1 MRKQNDKKASKT
13 EMNSTRH
20 SDPLHASGDELPEL
34 ELNDEDILDAMQHIP
49 GYLDI
54 STEDFRA
61 IYHLAHAHALDR
73 LFQRVHAVH
82 LMLPDIQPLHPDT
95 RLDVAA
101 QQLVSQGR
109 KSLPVV
115 DENNCVTGMLTET
128 DFLRHLRVDS
138 FLELLLKL
146 LADQS
151 QFAHRCHDTPVGK
164 AMTAPAITIAERAG
178 FREILHTFHR
188 HECRSMPVVDDKG
201 HLKGLLLRKD
211 FIKAHH
217 LEDLL

>member
-1 MRKQNDKKASKT
+1 
-13 EMNSTRH
+13 MNSTTN
-20 SDPLHASGDELPEL
+20 SDPLHTSGDELPKL
-34 ELNDEDILDAMQHIP
+34 ELNDEDILDAMRHIP

-61 IYHLAHAHALDR
+61 IYHLAHTHALDR
-73 LFQRVHAVH
+73 LFRRVHAVH
-82 LMLPDIQPLHPDT
+82 LMLPDIRPLYPDT

-101 QQLVSQGR
+101 QQMVAQGR

-128 DFLRHLRVDS
+128 DFLRRLQVDS

-146 LADQS
+146 VTDQT
-151 QFAHRCHDTPVGK
+151 QFTHRCHETPVGE
-164 AMTAPAITIAERAG
+164 AMTAPAITIAEQAG

-188 HECRSMPVVDDKG
+188 HEYRSMPVVDDKG

-211 FIKAHH
+211 FIKVHH

>member
-1 MRKQNDKKASKT
+1 MS
-13 EMNSTRH
+13 STTN

-34 ELNDEDILDAMQHIP
+34 KLNDEDILDAMRHIP

-54 STEDFRA
+54 STEDFRT
-61 IYHLAHAHALDR
+61 IYHLAHTHALER
-73 LFQRVHAVH
+73 LFRRVHAGH
-82 LMLPDIQPLHPDT
+82 LMLPDIRPLYPDT

-115 DENNCVTGMLTET
+115 DENNCVTGILTET
-128 DFLRHLRVDS
+128 DFLRHLQVNS
-138 FLELLLKL
+138 FLQLLLQL
-146 LADQS
+146 VTNQTR
-151 QFAHRCHDTPVGK
+151 FTHRCHETQVRE
-164 AMTAPAITIAERAG
+164 AMTSPVITIAEQAG
-178 FREILHTFHR
+178 FREILHAFHR
-188 HECRSMPVVDDKG
+188 HAGRSMPVVDDQG

>member
-1 MRKQNDKKASKT
+1 MRKDKQKNAGKS
-13 EMNSTRH
+13 EMPATTN

-34 ELNDEDILDAMQHIP
+34 KLNDEDILDAMRHIP

-61 IYHLAHAHALDR
+61 IYHLAHTHALER
-73 LFQRVHAVH
+73 LFRRVRAGH
-82 LMLPDIQPLHPDT
+82 LMLRDIRPLHAGT

-101 QQLVSQGR
+101 QQMVSQGR

-115 DENNCVTGMLTET
+115 DENNCVSGVLTET
-128 DFLRHLRVDS
+128 DFLRHLQVRS
-138 FLELLLKL
+138 FLQLLLL
-146 LADQS
+146 LVADPTR
-151 QFAHRCHDTPVGK
+151 FTHHCHETQVRQ
-164 AMTAPAITIAERAG
+164 AMTAPAITIAEQAG
-178 FREILHTFHR
+178 FREILHAFHQHPGR
-188 HECRSMPVVDDKG
+188 GMPVVDDQN
-201 HLKGLLLRKD
+201 HLRGLLLRKD